1 MEKSTQHREI
11 EDFLSSL
18 QFEDQNKP
26 ARINNKGT
34 NPNEAQ
40 DFEIKKRTKQP
51 SLGNEP
57 WNCLDFR
64 DKEEVKS
71 KFHNAHTLNGSNNI
85 SNELRVLKEESSF
98 YKEAWIKLQ

>member
-57 WNCLDFR
+57 
-64 DKEEVKS
+64 
-71 KFHNAHTLNGSNNI
+71 
-85 SNELRVLKEESSF
+85 
-98 YKEAWIKLQ
+98 